1 MQVMTLAQ
9 AIEPAAVDMADLDRN
24 YRPLL
29 KLVRE
34 LIGVVPNCDRYLEI
48 WPPGFRSYNLLVPNL
63 LDLPALLF
71 NRGAPKDLVG
81 LAMYASSRAAECM
94 YCSAHTCSFALRRGA
109 SREAV
114 VGERTPVEEAVARLA
129 EALSRVPAD
138 VTPSLIADVEAHLD
152 EDAVNWIVLSVALM
166 GFLNKFMDAMGVEL
180 ETTAIAD
187 VQQLIGPTGW
197 SPGHHQWNGDRIT
210 DHNEVPADG
219 LRTYLRVVRQ
229 APGAQRLEGSWTRG
243 MSGQVGPALMALEE
257 EVGYAFPILANLG
270 HRRAVRA
277 LASVL
282 RDNLDPRQS
291 VVGIPA
297 KCLAAVVYARTVGN
311 EVLLSETV
319 QLASLLTPELG
330 PRLVGDVIR
339 YAGADGSVVAV
350 PHGMSTRE
358 TAVVMLA
365 RAASPSPAEVT
376 ALTVDQVTSDLT
388 PAQIVEVVV
397 WISVL
402 QVLHRLYMFHETRNG
417 PG

>member
-9 AIEPAAVDMADLDRN
+9 AVEPAAVDMADLEQN
-24 YRPLL
+24 YRPML

-34 LIGVVPNCDRYLEI
+34 LIGVVPNCDGYLEI
-48 WPPGFRSYNLLVPNL
+48 WPPGFRTYNLLVPNL
-63 LDLPALLF
+63 LDLPALFL
-71 NRGAPKDLVG
+71 NRGAPKALVG

-138 VTPSLIADVEAHLD
+138 VTPELIAEVEAQLD
-152 EDAVNWIVLSVALM
+152 DDSVEWIVLSVALM

-180 ETTAIAD
+180 ETAAIAD
-187 VQQLIGPTGW
+187 VQRLIGPTGW
-197 SPGHHQWNGDRIT
+197 TPGHHQWNGEVVT
-210 DHNEVPADG
+210 AHNEVPSDG
-219 LRTYLRVVRQ
+219 LGTYVRVFRQ
-229 APGAQRLEGSWTRG
+229 APGAQRLESSWTKG
-243 MSGQVGPALMALEE
+243 MSGQVGPALVALEE
-257 EVGYAFPILANLG
+257 EIGYAFSILASLR
-270 HRRAVRA
+270 HRKPVRA

-297 KCLAAVVYARTVGN
+297 KGLAAVVYARTVGN

-319 QLASLLTPELG
+319 QMASLLTPELG
-330 PRLVGDVIR
+330 PRLLGDVIR
-339 YAGADGSVVAV
+339 YAEADGAEVAV

-376 ALTVDQVTSDLT
+376 DLTIDQVTGDLT
-388 PAQIVEVVV
+388 PAQIVEVLV

-402 QVLHRLYMFHETRNG
+402 QVLHRLYLFYETRNG
-417 PG
+417 PT